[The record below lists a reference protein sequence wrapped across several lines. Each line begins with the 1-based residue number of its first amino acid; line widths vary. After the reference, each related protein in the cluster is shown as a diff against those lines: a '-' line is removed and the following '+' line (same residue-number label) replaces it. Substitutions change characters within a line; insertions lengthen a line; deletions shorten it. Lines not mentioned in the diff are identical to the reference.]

1 MSILT
6 DDMKKKVP
14 ISAPVILA
22 AADIVSLFN
31 KSEKIQNMISDA
43 HKNLLEYIATFGST
57 ENLEFFQ
64 TMTVTTD
71 EETLEKQIVFSPSAL
86 LNTIITNLNIKDV
99 DKDNVPH
106 MLTVDD
112 LEAYIKQISKKPL
125 QQLQAVKTEE
135 ELQKKFPS
143 LYIKYKENHEAEE
156 NLRFCIE
163 NINSFPAVQR
173 AVIKSWAQQMG
184 IGDIK
189 NLKTTPFPTSINKFA
204 RNCARAIENL
214 TNHVPEIIIYM
225 NSHPIDFEGLSQTNK
240 EKLDLYLASQFLYA
254 AQSYGNMDPQRFL
267 IYVANYFKEHPE
279 KKQDTKLQIT
289 VGSINN
295 ERMGIFQQG
304 KVLTP
309 KDIYEQYKT
318 FLVSHPEIQLLTF
331 TEEELEGLTLE
342 EAEELVKNKIE
353 TIQANWKFLPA
364 GGLEQI
370 ILTAAQEPKGDVTE
384 EEKKRHQER
393 LLDLFIEKKELY
405 ESSNPIAMIQGEDT
419 FDGYI
424 GFIYPNGKVILDKF
438 FENVENGRVA
448 DGQAIYIMDFSDFV
462 RLSVLPKRELIINP
476 ACRRIIH
483 AGDWQSRVQEE
494 INAPQRNQ
502 PEPILQE
509 LEGERK
515 VYKMT
520 KSTSPKYF

>member
-1 MSILT
+1 MNITNNQSYNNYNPPFGARLGWRATYELKKTPEKLAEITSKLKNMGEPTTVVDIMSQDTKKGRMYSLRLFNEIFGDKYNVSILK
-6 DDMKKKVP
+6 DNHNQ
-14 ISAPVILA
+14 
-22 AADIVSLFN
+22 DIVS
-31 KSEKIQNMISDA
+31 A
-43 HKNLLEYIATFGST
+43 
-57 ENLEFFQ
+57 
-64 TMTVTTD
+64 
-71 EETLEKQIVFSPSAL
+71 SA
-86 LNTIITNLNIKDV
+86 KDF
-99 DKDNVPH
+99 
-106 MLTVDD
+106 LT
-112 LEAYIKQISKKPL
+112 
-125 QQLQAVKTEE
+125 
-135 ELQKKFPS
+135 
-143 LYIKYKENHEAEE
+143 
-156 NLRFCIE
+156 
-163 NINSFPAVQR
+163 
-173 AVIKSWAQQMG
+173 
-184 IGDIK
+184 
-189 NLKTTPFPTSINKFA
+189 
-204 RNCARAIENL
+204 AIENL

-295 ERMGIFQQG
+295 ERMGIFKQG

-364 GGLEQI
+364 GGLEQM